1 MLLINRFLSYLQFEK
16 RTSEYTVISYRNDLE
31 QFNKYLQKAFP
42 NLIEDENIKWKEID
56 ATIIRTWVITLME
69 EKMTSRSINRK
80 MSTLR
85 SFYKYHI
92 KMGVFENNPVLQV
105 HTPKMSQ
112 RLPQFVE
119 EKDMKRLFSAEHF
132 ADNFEGWRDRTV
144 LELFYATGMRV
155 SELRMLTFSDVD
167 LYNNQVKALGKRNKE
182 RIIPFGNTFKN
193 IFTKYVTFYSENF
206 NNPVQNNYVF
216 VNVKGK
222 QLASKNIYAIVRK
235 YLDMIT
241 TIEKRSPHVIRHTF
255 ATHLLNR
262 GADLNTIKEL
272 LGHSSL
278 ASTQVY
284 THNSIEKLK
293 SIYQQAHPRA

>member
-1 MLLINRFLSYLQFEK
+1 MSLVNTFLAYLQFEK
-16 RTSEYTVISYRNDLE
+16 RASEHTVISYRNDLE
-31 QFNKYLQKAFP
+31 QFLSYFQQAFP
-42 NLIEDENIKWKEID
+42 DMEWKKVD
-56 ATIIRTWVITLME
+56 AVTIRTWLITLME
-69 EKMTSRSINRK
+69 KKISSRSINRK
-80 MSTLR
+80 LSALK

-92 KMGVFENNPVLQV
+92 KMGVFETNPVLQV
-105 HTPKMSQ
+105 HTPKLRQ

-119 EKDMKRLFSAEHF
+119 EKDMDKLFSADLF
-132 ADNFEGWRDRTV
+132 AEDFEGWRDRTV
-144 LELFYATGMRV
+144 LEFFYATGIRL
-155 SELRMLTFSDVD
+155 SELRMLTFLDVD
-167 LYNNQVKALGKRNKE
+167 LHNNQVKVLGKRNKE
-182 RIIPFGNTFKN
+182 RIIPFGHAFQYV
-193 IFTKYVTFYSENF
+193 FTKYVEVYIENF
-206 NNPVQNNYVF
+206 GTPIQNKFVF

-222 QLASKNIYAIVRK
+222 QLAPKNIYDIVRK

-262 GADLNTIKEL
+262 GAELNTIKEL

-278 ASTQVY
+278 AATQIY

>member
-1 MLLINRFLSYLQFEK
+1 MPLINTFLTYLQSEK
-16 RTSEYTVISYRNDLE
+16 RASEHTVVSYRNDLE
-31 QFNKYLQKAFP
+31 QFWSYLQLAFP
-42 NLIEDENIKWKEID
+42 NSEWKEVD
-56 ATIIRTWVITLME
+56 AVMVRTWLITLME
-69 EKMTSRSINRK
+69 EKVSPRSINRK
-80 MSTLR
+80 ISALK

-92 KMGVFENNPVLQV
+92 KMGVFETNIMLQV
-105 HTPKMSQ
+105 HTPKMRQ

-119 EKDMKRLFSAEHF
+119 EKDMEKLFDAGLF

-144 LELFYATGMRV
+144 IELFYATGMRL
-155 SELRMLTFSDVD
+155 SELRMLTFADID
-167 LYNNQVKALGKRNKE
+167 LYNNQVKVLGKRNKE
-182 RIIPFGNTFKN
+182 RIIPFGHLFQN
-193 IFTKYVTFYSENF
+193 IFNKYVAFYTENF
-206 NNPVQNNYVF
+206 GAPAQNNYVF
-216 VNVKGK
+216 VNVKRRL
-222 QLASKNIYAIVRK
+222 LAPKNIYTIVRK

-241 TIEKRSPHVIRHTF
+241 TIEKRSPHIIRHTF

-278 ASTQVY
+278 AATQIY

>member
-1 MLLINRFLSYLQFEK
+1 MSLIHTFLDYLQFEK
-16 RTSEYTVISYRNDLE
+16 RASEHTIISYRNDLE
-31 QFNKYLQKAFP
+31 QFWSYYQQVFSGT
-42 NLIEDENIKWKEID
+42 DWKEAD
-56 ATIIRTWVITLME
+56 ATIIRTWLITMME
-69 EKMTSRSINRK
+69 EKISPRSINRK
-80 MSTLR
+80 MSALK

-92 KMGVFENNPVLQV
+92 KMDAFETNPMLQV
-105 HTPKMSQ
+105 HAPKMHQ

-119 EKDMKRLFSAEHF
+119 EKDMEKLFD
-132 ADNFEGWRDRTV
+132 ADLFPKNFEGWRDRTI
-144 LELFYATGMRV
+144 LELFYATGMRL
-155 SELRMLTFSDVD
+155 SELKMLTFSDID
-167 LYNNQVKALGKRNKE
+167 LYNNQVKVLGKRNKE
-182 RIIPFGNTFKN
+182 RIIPFGYTFQHLFN
-193 IFTKYVTFYSENF
+193 KYCELYAENF
-206 NNPVQNNYVF
+206 GMPAQNNFVF
-216 VNVKGK
+216 INVNGK
-222 QLASKNIYAIVRK
+222 QLAPKTIYTIVRK

-278 ASTQVY
+278 AATQVY